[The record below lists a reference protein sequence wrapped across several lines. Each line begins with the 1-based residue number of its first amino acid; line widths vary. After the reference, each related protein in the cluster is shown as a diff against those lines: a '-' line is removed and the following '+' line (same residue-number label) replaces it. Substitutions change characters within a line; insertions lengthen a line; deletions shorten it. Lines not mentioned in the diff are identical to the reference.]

1 MLRIARE
8 QFGDKL
14 NLTLTGRLDR
24 NTSEELET
32 KLKPALDG
40 VKELGFDFS
49 NLDYISSAG
58 LRVLLAAQKKMK
70 GDGKIRIKGAKK
82 EIRDIFDM
90 TGFSN
95 ILSVEWL

>member
-32 KLKPALDG
+32 KLKSSLDG
-40 VKELGFDFS
+40 VKELGFDFF